1 MVYGVVVWSDPVPF
15 AVPSVVVDV
24 PLPGWCHKYASE
36 TETQSHDNG
45 SDAHRAF
52 GAIIRPIW
60 VLLHDGGG

>member
-1 MVYGVVVWSDPVPF
+1 MYGVVVWSDPVPF

-24 PLPGWCHKYASE
+24 PLPGWYHKCTSE
-36 TETQSHDNG
+36 RERESHDDG
-45 SDAHRAF
+45 SGAHRAF